1 MKRIVSLR
9 NKKTRNQT
17 EHFII
22 RLNRNQSQPLD
33 LNNKCDLRRIVFVSL
48 HGLFKTWKQCPSHI
62 LFSAI
67 VVMPLRKDWIYKPSK
82 YPNQWRSFLSVHR
95 INLNRNSD
103 QRKSFSEFLTLL
115 RWKDS
120 QQLAFFMFDQAENTS
135 SDHHLTAPCWMNLSM
150 RLSAMYDPVTGGTYN
165 PLPCETWW
173 RTMVFKSKFGVKVSS
188 ILDELYRVQMK
199 YRSIQEIIYQ
209 SNPNS
214 LNPIKLYGQ
223 TSDAFVRKSTEN
235 LIEFTMDNDDDDRGD
250 WYVSRDYDPHEL

>member
-48 HGLFKTWKQCPSHI
+48 HGLYRTWKQCPSHI

-82 YPNQWRSFLSVHR
+82 YRNEWRSFLSVNR
-95 INLNRNSD
+95 ITLNRKSE
-103 QRKSFSEFLTLL
+103 QRKSFSEFLKLL

-120 QQLAFFMFDQAENTS
+120 QQLAFFMFDQVENTR
-135 SDHHLTAPCWMNLSM
+135 SDHHLTAPFWMNLSM
-150 RLSAMYDPVTGGTYN
+150 RLSAMYDPVTGATYK
-165 PLPCETWW
+165 PLQCDTWW
-173 RTMVFKSKFGVKVSS
+173 RTMVNHKSKFGVKVSS
-188 ILDELYRVQMK
+188 ILAELYFVKMK
-199 YRSIQEIIYQ
+199 FRSIQEIIYQ

-223 TSDAFVRKSTEN
+223 TSDAFEHVVE
-235 LIEFTMDNDDDDRGD
+235 MDNDDECGD
-250 WYVSRDYDPHEL
+250 WYVSRDYDPYEL

>member
-9 NKKTRNQT
+9 NNQTRNNT

-22 RLNRNQSQPLD
+22 AFNQNQTSD
-33 LNNKCDLRRIVFVSL
+33 LSNNCDLRRIVFVSL

-82 YPNQWRSFLSVHR
+82 YRNEWRSFLSVNR
-95 INLNRNSD
+95 ITLNRKSE
-103 QRKSFSEFLTLL
+103 QRKSFSEFLKLL

-120 QQLAFFMFDQAENTS
+120 QQLAFFMFDQVENTR
-135 SDHHLTAPCWMNLSM
+135 SDHHLTAPFWMNLSM
-150 RLSAMYDPVTGGTYN
+150 RLSAMYDPVTGATYK
-165 PLPCETWW
+165 PLQCDTWW
-173 RTMVFKSKFGVKVSS
+173 RTMVNHKSKFGVKVSS
-188 ILDELYRVQMK
+188 ILAELYFVKMK
-199 YRSIQEIIYQ
+199 FRSIQEIIYQ